1 MLVPSLYLAITGS
14 AVHTPGPPQG
24 DFLHQLPE
32 LLLKM
37 YGTSNGVGKD
47 HISYMD
53 VESKKK
59 KK

>member
-1 MLVPSLYLAITGS
+1 V
-14 AVHTPGPPQG
+14 QG

-37 YGTSNGVGKD
+37 YGTSNKVGKD
-47 HISYMD
+47 HISYVD
-53 VESKKK
+53 AESKKK